1 MGGKPDDLLNGVL
14 AFRPNRS
21 SCRRAP
27 GITVCSPATC
37 AEIPPNGTPNFLV
50 AAASRRPILPL
61 GLLRRMVR
69 LGRQRQ
75 LLDHAHRPPNRHT
88 VLYLQGVLCAPG
100 RDDGTARYPATG

>member
-50 AAASRRPILPL
+50 RRLPCRPILPL
-61 GLLRRMVR
+61 ELLRRMVR

-75 LLDHAHRPPNRHT
+75 LDHAHRPPNRHT
-88 VLYLQGVLCAPG
+88 VLYLQGVLSSAPG